1 MGLVEEY
8 RQEGFDADEVA
19 GWREVVN
26 DVATGAYSADD
37 YLSTLEEDDAED
49 EDGGWDGY
57 SEVEG
62 LGEPAPVLS
71 PDEALEALMLLPP
84 EQMAQGIQYLE
95 QNHPGLGQP
104 LVEAYVDRQQ
114 REKLTENWL
123 HLDNLNQVLAER
135 QDRQAAEQDAQLAQA
150 EVEARGLMADPFRAA
165 GAGRVDVETGL
176 RAAITVAE
184 TQVSN
189 WQQAGYSPEQ
199 IDEMTTTGEF
209 DRWCI
214 ETAAELGRQASIIH
228 YALGKV

>member
-1 MGLVEEY
+1 MAGDELSLVDDYFPEESASSGDAYDDSELYGEEETPNPANAEMGLVEEY

-135 QDRQAAEQDAQLAQA
+135 QDRQKQIGFDSLVAAVADRLAVLDAAAAQ
-150 EVEARGLMADPFRAA
+150 ELREEKAA
-165 GAGRVDVETGL
+165 AKKAKV
-176 RAAITVAE
+176 AA
-184 TQVSN
+184 
-189 WQQAGYSPEQ
+189 
-199 IDEMTTTGEF
+199 
-209 DRWCI
+209 
-214 ETAAELGRQASIIH
+214 
-228 YALGKV
+228 